1 MSSEKACG
9 HNTENEMEG
18 EAEEVPAQA
27 PEVVVL
33 DESIEENACGH
44 NTDNE
49 NGVLEVMPLANP
61 SDPLGLATV
70 EPVKEMEV
78 DEQNGD
84 QGGDSFGNGGFSGD
98 ESSSRHTFLS
108 NKAKRLDQTNA
119 SKCSSSSQACLEDG
133 ALIDEFQAIGLRA
146 KDKLTKTRIQGPYP
160 GKKEDEKAPKWYL
173 VAQIAANGVI
183 AARVQ
188 LAEQWPALIWV
199 DNDIVQKTRP
209 LEVGDSVKVV
219 SVEWAQTATGWAGAG
234 DWLIMVNKRLNH
246 QAVAKE
252 VSACYQGPF
261 SSALGLILYVER
273 HAQKNGSKTMKFAT
287 IAAPELP
294 TIMRIQR
301 RHMSDAMANE
311 LHSQSLVQMQL
322 VTINRPQG
330 VLISQHYVLPI
341 GFPFKNGDE
350 ILAFNANIIAKVEP
364 ETRIYAYP
372 FDSNSTWEQIGFGER
387 VMACAVAAERA
398 TIHQELQRFTLITEL
413 IRVEELQE
421 TQVNITFRHQ
431 LNSVA
436 EMMDMLQIW
445 EEDTAISCRVDQNDE
460 TKPCALGFVR
470 RIEKRALDNGFEV
483 RVEVF
488 LAFQDAKGQKAWE
501 QFEFLREG
509 ALEAVELRPMVSTR
523 ALRERAELLTKNG
536 CSIIAKDHASPANVI
551 MAILLGRRVPRDVA
565 LQSVEEK
572 VMKKGAVGLLKAGQC
587 DSAERMLDGV
597 PRVVFQ
603 QAGPGT
609 GKTFTAA
616 AIMAAIL
623 REDPS
628 ARILA
633 MAPPNIAVCKLV
645 LEMEEALR
653 IEGQPEPM
661 IALFSGAGK
670 INYAEEVRRISQH
683 LLAAA
688 VDTEEFREHLER
700 PDIRKVD
707 KYVAA
712 CARNPRLAQETTV
725 ARILKEH
732 AERRICFCTLSFA
745 EQTAELFAGTTHLL
759 VDEAGQAPYTQ
770 VLSLAFRLPHLRK
783 LLITGDRRQLSVH
796 LPSLPFGA
804 RENLG
809 LDTVIQPLDSSEC
822 VDVTTLSVSYR
833 SHPSIVRCVETAF
846 YRPHGEQLTPGR
858 SAEERAMLTEQTVI
872 KLPVKDSPIV
882 LIHQGEEA
890 EPDELSRSTSN
901 RAQSDTAMFILWRLA
916 RAVPQDTIIRCICL
930 YTAQMLE
937 VARLV
942 RDQGLSNVLVTTADA
957 TQGHESALAVVIT
970 TVSRNTVD
978 TNNDQPFWAMPNR
991 INVALS
997 RAGHGLVVIGN
1008 LLVLGR
1014 TPAWRRFIDE
1024 AVRETTVVGP
1034 DYVHAIRQPNCQHDD
1049 RGRLVLEGDGMVR
1062 SEEFYAR
1069 WRGNE
1074 GRRSGNS
1081 RSGDRRENRFN
1092 PYSVQGN
1099 SRGGG
1104 GSGGDRRSN
1113 RR

>member
-1 MSSEKACG
+1 MSFEKACG

-18 EAEEVPAQA
+18 EAEEAPAQV

-146 KDKLTKTRIQGPYP
+146 KDKWTKTRIQGPYP

-330 VLISQHYVLPI
+330 VLISQHYVLPM

-536 CSIIAKDHASPANVI
+536 CSIIAKDHGSPANVI

-587 DSAERMLDGV
+587 DSAERMLDG
-597 PRVVFQ
+597 RQ
-603 QAGPGT
+603 QSW
-609 GKTFTAA
+609 
-616 AIMAAIL
+616 L
-623 REDPS
+623 PS
-628 ARILA
+628 
-633 MAPPNIAVCKLV
+633 
-645 LEMEEALR
+645 
-653 IEGQPEPM
+653 
-661 IALFSGAGK
+661 
-670 INYAEEVRRISQH
+670 
-683 LLAAA
+683 AA

-901 RAQSDTAMFILWRLA
+901 RAQSETAMFVLWRLA

-1074 GRRSGNS
+1074 GRRS
-1081 RSGDRRENRFN
+1081 
-1092 PYSVQGN
+1092 VQGN

-1104 GSGGDRRSN
+1104 DGGGDRRSN

>member
-1 MSSEKACG
+1 
-9 HNTENEMEG
+9 
-18 EAEEVPAQA
+18 
-27 PEVVVL
+27 
-33 DESIEENACGH
+33 
-44 NTDNE
+44 
-49 NGVLEVMPLANP
+49 
-61 SDPLGLATV
+61 
-70 EPVKEMEV
+70 
-78 DEQNGD
+78 
-84 QGGDSFGNGGFSGD
+84 
-98 ESSSRHTFLS
+98 
-108 NKAKRLDQTNA
+108 
-119 SKCSSSSQACLEDG
+119 
-133 ALIDEFQAIGLRA
+133 
-146 KDKLTKTRIQGPYP
+146 
-160 GKKEDEKAPKWYL
+160 
-173 VAQIAANGVI
+173 
-183 AARVQ
+183 
-188 LAEQWPALIWV
+188 
-199 DNDIVQKTRP
+199 
-209 LEVGDSVKVV
+209 
-219 SVEWAQTATGWAGAG
+219 
-234 DWLIMVNKRLNH
+234 
-246 QAVAKE
+246 
-252 VSACYQGPF
+252 
-261 SSALGLILYVER
+261 
-273 HAQKNGSKTMKFAT
+273 MKFAT

-322 VTINRPQG
+322 LTINRPQG
-330 VLISQHYVLPI
+330 VLISQHYVLPM

-523 ALRERAELLTKNG
+523 PR
-536 CSIIAKDHASPANVI
+536 IACQCDHGHSAGTEGA
-551 MAILLGRRVPRDVA
+551 RDVA

-597 PRVVFQ
+597 PRIVFQ

-633 MAPPNIAVCKLV
+633 MAPPNIAVWPT
-645 LEMEEALR
+645 R
-653 IEGQPEPM
+653 
-661 IALFSGAGK
+661 
-670 INYAEEVRRISQH
+670 
-683 LLAAA
+683 
-688 VDTEEFREHLER
+688 
-700 PDIRKVD
+700 
-707 KYVAA
+707 
-712 CARNPRLAQETTV
+712 AQETTV

-745 EQTAELFAGTTHLL
+745 KQTAELFAGTTHLL

-901 RAQSDTAMFILWRLA
+901 RAQSDTAMFVLWRLA

-1074 GRRSGNS
+1074 GRRS
-1081 RSGDRRENRFN
+1081 
-1092 PYSVQGN
+1092 VQGN

-1104 GSGGDRRSN
+1104 GGGGDRRSN

>member
-1 MSSEKACG
+1 
-9 HNTENEMEG
+9 
-18 EAEEVPAQA
+18 
-27 PEVVVL
+27 
-33 DESIEENACGH
+33 
-44 NTDNE
+44 
-49 NGVLEVMPLANP
+49 MPLANP

-301 RHMSDAMANE
+301 RHMSDALANE

-330 VLISQHYVLPI
+330 VLISQHYVLPM
-341 GFPFKNGDE
+341 GFPFKNEDE
-350 ILAFNANIIAKVEP
+350 ILAFNANIIAKQFHLG
-364 ETRIYAYP
+364 TNWIWRA
-372 FDSNSTWEQIGFGER
+372 SHGMRSRCRTSHNSSR
-387 VMACAVAAERA
+387 AA
-398 TIHQELQRFTLITEL
+398 TIHSHHGADPSRRTAGDAGEHHVQAPTEL
-413 IRVEELQE
+413 RGRDDGHVANLGRRYG
-421 TQVNITFRHQ
+421 NQ
-431 LNSVA
+431 LPG
-436 EMMDMLQIW
+436 
-445 EEDTAISCRVDQNDE
+445 RPNDE

-858 SAEERAMLTEQTVI
+858 SAKERAMLTEQTVI

-901 RAQSDTAMFILWRLA
+901 RAQSDTAMFVLWRLA

-1074 GRRSGNS
+1074 GRRS
-1081 RSGDRRENRFN
+1081 
-1092 PYSVQGN
+1092 VQGN

-1104 GSGGDRRSN
+1104 GGGGDRRSN